1 MFVRTSVVL
10 LLGMLSVENL
20 VGQAGQDSTLQGLR
34 RHTPSGEYTDPASF
48 FRFHGYV
55 TLSYTESGADL
66 GADPGATPQILV
78 PGPGRRGTTQGGFRS
93 DAALFVGGEP
103 FENVAGLVEI
113 HFVGNALDPVITE
126 AKVTWDVVPVEP
138 GRQSTFRLIAGRF
151 WTPFGIHNNEWF
163 SALNRFSLVSP
174 AAAEAVP
181 AHVNEVGVMAE
192 GETRLG
198 DGTGINWVA
207 SVGNGVPGFDLMP
220 NVMGTGQD
228 GDANRTVT
236 GRLGFVTGSRVR
248 VSLGASGMIGTM
260 RDGEDPSRAVDD
272 VMRYGADVQALG
284 GDLSLRSRRFN
295 LRSYLYWSREGL
307 DEAPVSGLD
316 RLGLTVEPSVTLW
329 SSATSGR
336 AVELVGR
343 ASAARE
349 ETLSGLTHR
358 RNQFA
363 LGLLARV
370 RRMTWVRVGY
380 VGQTEGRDLRSQ
392 SNDAFS
398 LGVTT
403 SF

>member
-1 MFVRTSVVL
+1 MFVRASVVL
-10 LLGMLSVENL
+10 FLGMLG
-20 VGQAGQDSTLQGLR
+20 VGDIAAQAGQDSTLHGLR
-34 RHTPSGEYTDPASF
+34 RRTPSGEYTDPASF

-55 TLSYTESGADL
+55 TLSYTESGEDL
-66 GADPGATPQILV
+66 GTDPGATPQILV
-78 PGPGRRGTTQGGFRS
+78 PGPGRRGEAQGGFRS

-126 AKVTWDVVPVEP
+126 AKVTWDVVPVEA
-138 GRQSTFRLIAGRF
+138 GRRSAFRLIAGRF

-181 AHVNEVGVMAE
+181 AHVNEVGIMAE
-192 GETRLG
+192 GETRV
-198 DGTGINWVA
+198 GTGSGINWVA
-207 SVGNGVPGFDLMP
+207 SLGNGVPGFDLMP
-220 NVMGTGQD
+220 NVMGTAQD
-228 GDANRTVT
+228 ADANRTVT
-236 GRLGFVTGSRVR
+236 GRVGFVTGSRVQL
-248 VSLGASGMIGTM
+248 SIGASGMTGTL
-260 RDGEDPSRAVDD
+260 RDGEDPSRAADD
-272 VMRYGADVQALG
+272 VLRYGADVQALG
-284 GDLSLRSRRFN
+284 ADLSLQSRRVN
-295 LRSYLYWSREGL
+295 LRSYLYWSREDL
-307 DEAPVSGLD
+307 DGAPVPELD
-316 RLGLTVEPSVTLW
+316 RLGLTVEPSLTVW

-343 ASAARE
+343 ASTARE

-358 RNQFA
+358 RTQWA
-363 LGLLARV
+363 LGVLARV

-380 VGQTEGRDLRSQ
+380 VGQSEGRDLSSR

>member
-1 MFVRTSVVL
+1 MFVRASAVL
-10 LLGMLSVENL
+10 FLGLFSAGHL
-20 VGQAGQDSTLQGLR
+20 VGQGGQDSTLQGIR

-55 TLSYTESGADL
+55 SLSYTESGTDL
-66 GADPGATPQILV
+66 GTDPGATPQILV
-78 PGPGRRGTTQGGFRS
+78 PGPGRRGKAQGGFRS

-103 FENVAGLVEI
+103 FENVSGLVEI

-126 AKVTWDVVPVEP
+126 AKVTWDVVPAEP
-138 GRQSTFRLIAGRF
+138 GRRSAFRLIAGRF

-174 AAAEAVP
+174 AAAEAIP
-181 AHVNEVGVMAE
+181 AHVNEVGIMAE
-192 GETRLG
+192 GETQLG
-198 DGTGINWVA
+198 EGTGLNWVA
-207 SVGNGVPGFDLMP
+207 SLGNGVPGFDLMP
-220 NVMGTGQD
+220 NVAGTGQD

-236 GRLGFVTGSRVR
+236 GRVGFVTGSRVR
-248 VSLGASGMIGTM
+248 LSLGGSAMIGTM

-272 VMRYGADVQALG
+272 VMRYGADVRALG
-284 GDLSLRSRRFN
+284 GDISVQSHRIN
-295 LRSYLYWSREGL
+295 LRSYLYWSREDL
-307 DEAPVSGLD
+307 DDAPVSGID

-329 SSATSGR
+329 SHGASGR

-343 ASAARE
+343 ASTARE
-349 ETLSGLTHR
+349 ETLSGQTHR
-358 RNQFA
+358 RTQFA
-363 LGLLARV
+363 LGVLARV
-370 RRMTWVRVGY
+370 RRMTWVRIGY
-380 VGQTEGRDLRSQ
+380 VGQTEGRALPSQ